1 MDGEVEPIVLRNKRG
16 RTGPPSESRP
26 GLDADCPASYYFP
39 PLKISQSCDEVP
51 MNKSIGSDNHA
62 LVREAIKAWRAS
74 VGSAGGPPCS
84 APIIR
89 LFAGQMMPQT
99 LSNISTPYAPPTPID
114 IVLLL
119 ALPPIMAGKNFVRP
133 NVTTATRISMT
144 MANTRP
150 SLISAGTFLMIRNS
164 IRNNT
169 IGYVS
174 HSISSTQTLRCAP
187 ALFALLTSAPRMY
200 IA

>member
-74 VGSAGGPPCS
+74 VGSAGGPPCK
-84 APIIR
+84 APMIR

-99 LSNISTPYAPPTPID
+99 LSNIRMPYAPPTPID
-114 IVLLL
+114 IERLL
-119 ALPPIMAGKNFVRP
+119 AQLCPPTVIMAGKNFMRP
-133 NVTTATRISMT
+133 KVMIATRMSIT
-144 MANTRP
+144 IAKTLP
-150 SLISAGTFLMIRNS
+150 SLISAGI
-164 IRNNT
+164 
-169 IGYVS
+169 
-174 HSISSTQTLRCAP
+174 
-187 ALFALLTSAPRMY
+187 
-200 IA
+200 